1 MLMRISSE
9 TKREEVII
17 KVKGKAA
24 PSHVK
29 QHRRAEE
36 V

>member
-1 MLMRISSE
+1 MRISSE

-17 KVKGKAA
+17 KGKAV

-29 QHRRAEE
+29 QHRGEEE